1 MGETV
6 QFPRARRRAP
16 KPPSG
21 EPTLSPAACELWRK
35 VVLLDRIRPGAVQA
49 LDMVAG
55 RFVAHRHSQ
64 AKAKLPAPRL
74 VASRRRPTIR
84 RRTIIK
90 MLQAKLAHLATCGP
104 ADGYDAEDIAV
115 LRHAYESHIRAERT
129 LIRARRIQSVLS
141 LALVGT

>member
-21 EPTLSPAACELWRK
+21 EPTLSPAACDLWRK
-35 VVLLDRIRPGAVQA
+35 VVLLDRVRPGAVEA
-49 LDMVAG
+49 LNLVAG
-55 RFVAHRHSQ
+55 RFVAHRHRQ
-64 AKAKLPAPRL
+64 AKAELLPAPRL
-74 VASRRRPTIR
+74 VASRRRPPG

-90 MLQAKLAHLATCGP
+90 MLEAKLAHLATCGP
-104 ADGYDAEDIAV
+104 AEGYDAEDIAV
-115 LRHAYESHIRAERT
+115 LRDAYEGHIRAVRA
-129 LIRARRIQSVLS
+129 LMRARRIQSVLS